1 LKNIIKNLDKAFE
14 SKIRL
19 GVMSVLV
26 VNAKLSFNDL
36 KSTLELTDGNLASHL
51 KMLESS
57 GYILVHKSFSG
68 RKPNTMYEITAEGK
82 IAFEK
87 HLKALEEIIKMQ

>member
-26 VNAKLSFNDL
+26 VNTKLSFNDL

-57 GYILVHKSFSG
+57 GYILVRKSFSG
-68 RKPNTMYEITAEGK
+68 RKPNTMYEITPEGK

-87 HLKALEEIIKMQ
+87 HLKALEVIIKMQ